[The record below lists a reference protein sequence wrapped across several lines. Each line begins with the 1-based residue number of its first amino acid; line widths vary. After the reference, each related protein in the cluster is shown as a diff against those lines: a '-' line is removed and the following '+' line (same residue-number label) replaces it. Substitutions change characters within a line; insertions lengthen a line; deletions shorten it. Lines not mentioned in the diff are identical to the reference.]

1 MARKIQNNYSRIRKY
16 ILTSMILVPFIPF
29 VLILGIGYFYFT
41 TSLSN
46 SSIASMRR
54 IVEDHRQMIESFLM
68 ERKSDL
74 ELVLHSHDFEK
85 LSQTAELSRVFNH
98 LKRKSYA
105 FADLGVFNE
114 SGVHVAYHGPYRL
127 AGKVYKEEDWFKEVI
142 NSDHYISDVFL
153 GYRMIPHFIIALAR
167 EEKGRKWVIRAT
179 IDTNMFNNLVRK
191 VRMGKTGEAY
201 ILNKNGIFQTER
213 HSGGNLMDKDLG
225 YIIHYPQYYSGI
237 KTFVSEDEKGKKYL
251 YATTW
256 LKDKQWLLVVRQ
268 EKSDAFKA
276 LKTAVYL
283 SVLVAAVGGVVIVG
297 VAVYLTGRIVERI
310 KRSDLE
316 KGRLQEQLIRAG
328 RLAELGEM
336 AAGFAHEIN
345 NPLQI
350 MKSERALIQAIL
362 TDLMERGQLH
372 HSKDLSE
379 LEESIGQIAVQTD
392 RCSEITQA
400 ILKFGRKTEPKF
412 QEVELQYLIPEITDM
427 VKKRAEVHG
436 ITINQKVS
444 EAVPQ
449 IFADPSQLQQ
459 VLLNLFNNAIDAIII
474 QHGSAGGQLVVE
486 AKPKENENVEIG
498 VSDNGCGVRPEN
510 LKKIFSPFFTTKPVG
525 EGTGLGLSI
534 CYGIIKSMGGS
545 MEVES
550 EPGVGTTFT
559 ILLPAGA

>member
-1 MARKIQNNYSRIRKY
+1 MARKVQSHYSRIRKY

-54 IVEDHRQMIESFLM
+54 IVEDHRQMIGSFLM

-74 ELVLHSHDFEK
+74 DLVLHSHSFEE
-85 LSQTAELSRVFNH
+85 LSQTEKLSRVFND

-105 FADLGVFNE
+105 FADLGVFND

-127 AGKVYKEEDWFKEVI
+127 AGKVYNEAPWFKEVL
-142 NSDHYISDVFL
+142 NRDYYISDVFL
-153 GYRMIPHFIIALAR
+153 GYRKIPHFIIAIAR
-167 EEKGRKWVIRAT
+167 EENGRKWVIRAT
-179 IDTNMFNNLVRK
+179 IDTFMFNNLVRK
-191 VRMGKTGEAY
+191 VRIGKTGEAY
-201 ILNKNGIFQTER
+201 ILNKSGIFQTDR
-213 HSGGNLMDKDLG
+213 RSGGNLMDKDPD
-225 YIIHYPQYYSGI
+225 YAQYPQFHSDI
-237 KTFVSEDEKGKKYL
+237 KTFINADASGKNYL

-268 EKSDAFKA
+268 EQSDAFRA

-283 SVLVAAVGGVVIVG
+283 SVLVAVVGGVTIVG
-297 VAVYLTGRIVERI
+297 VAFYLTGRIVERI
-310 KRSDLE
+310 KQSDLE
-316 KGRLQEQLIRAG
+316 KVRLQEQLIRAG

-350 MKSERALIQAIL
+350 MKSEQALIEAIL
-362 TDLMERGQLH
+362 TDLMERGHLH
-372 HSKDLSE
+372 HSEDLSE
-379 LEESIGQIAVQTD
+379 LEESIRQIAFQIK

-400 ILKFGRKTEPKF
+400 ILKFGRKTKP
-412 QEVELQYLIPEITDM
+412 ELQELELQHSIPEIIDM
-427 VKKRAEVHG
+427 VRKKADVHG
-436 ITINQKVS
+436 ITITQKVS
-444 EAVPQ
+444 EAAPP
-449 IFADPSQLQQ
+449 ILADPSQLQQ

-474 QHGSAGGQLVVE
+474 QHGSAGGQLVVA
-486 AKPKENENVEIG
+486 AKPKENKNVEIR
-498 VSDNGCGVRPEN
+498 VKDNGCGVRPEN

-534 CYGIIKSMGGS
+534 CYGIINSMGGS

-550 EPGVGTTFT
+550 EQGVGTTFT
-559 ILLPAGA
+559 IHLPAGA

>member
-1 MARKIQNNYSRIRKY
+1 
-16 ILTSMILVPFIPF
+16 MILVPFIPF
-29 VLILGIGYFYFT
+29 VLILGIGYFYFS

-46 SSIASMRR
+46 SSIVSMRR

-74 ELVLHSHDFEK
+74 DLILHSHSFEE
-85 LSQTAELSRVFNH
+85 LSQPEKLSRVFND

-105 FADLGVFNE
+105 FADLGIFNE
-114 SGVHVAYHGPYRL
+114 SGVHLAYHGPFRL

-142 NSDHYISDVFL
+142 KSDHYISDVFL

-179 IDTNMFNNLVRK
+179 IDTIMFNNLVRK
-191 VRMGKTGEAY
+191 VRIGKTGEAY

-213 HSGGNLMDKDLG
+213 HSGGNLMDKDPG
-225 YIIHYPQYYSGI
+225 DTSHYSQFYSGI
-237 KTFVSEDEKGKKYL
+237 KTFIREDEKGKKYL

-268 EKSDAFKA
+268 EKADAFKA
-276 LKTAVYL
+276 LMTAVYL
-283 SVLVAAVGGVVIVG
+283 SVMVAVVGGVIIVG
-297 VAVYLTGRIVERI
+297 VAFYLTGRLVERI
-310 KRSDLE
+310 NRSDLE
-316 KGRLQEQLIRAG
+316 RGRLQEQLIRAG

-350 MKSERALIQAIL
+350 MKSELALIVTVLA
-362 TDLMERGQLH
+362 DLIESGQFNQ
-372 HSKDLSE
+372 SEDFSE
-379 LEESIGQIAVQTD
+379 LEESIRQIAFQIE

-400 ILKFGRKTEPKF
+400 ILKFGRKTEPEF
-412 QEVELQYLIPEITDM
+412 QELELQHSIPEIIDM
-427 VKKRAEVHG
+427 VRKKADVHG

-444 EAVPQ
+444 EAAPP

-459 VLLNLFNNAIDAIII
+459 VLLNIFNNAIDAIIV
-474 QHGSAGGQLVVE
+474 QHRSAGGQLVVE
-486 AKPKENENVEIG
+486 AKPKENENVEIR
-498 VSDNGCGVRPEN
+498 VSDNGCGVEPKN
-510 LKKIFSPFFTTKPVG
+510 LNKIFSPFFTTKPVG

-534 CYGIIKSMGGS
+534 CYGIVNNMGGS

-550 EPGVGTTFT
+550 AQGVGTTFT
-559 ILLPAGA
+559 IRLPAAA